1 MKSIN
6 KSISCVSKS
15 ICSGCGL
22 CVYKCPKNAISLIED
37 ECGFLYPIVDKSLC
51 SNCGLCFKSCIKIY
65 NSFNAEPEFCN
76 AVMSSDEIRIKSSS
90 GGAFFVL
97 ASYFLDNGGYV
108 VGAAFD
114 ENFYVKHIMISDKR
128 DLYSLL
134 GSKYVQSDIRDIF
147 PKIKEKLDSD
157 ADVLF
162 SGTPCQ
168 VAALKSFLNKDYKK
182 LTTIDLIC
190 NGVPSNKIF
199 KTYLSE
205 KYNISNIKSI
215 SFRNK
220 KHGWNYNF
228 VFKVIYFDGTSVD
241 LDFND
246 CSYLTAFNS
255 GISVR
260 ESCCNCRYA
269 KPTRVADIT
278 LGDFWEIANI
288 EEYLDD
294 RIGSSC
300 VVVNSEKGGTLLS
313 KVKNN
318 FPVFSQIEYKLAQ
331 KWNSRLTTPV
341 FSHPSR
347 GIFFRNLNQ
356 SKFDTNVLNCF
367 THKYDA
373 VILNMWWS
381 NNYGACLTAYALQ
394 QMLKKLGYDSLLA
407 NYVYQ
412 NKNGFDNSLSDK
424 FARKYLR
431 TTKKLLNQ
439 KDLIKLNEL
448 TNTFIV
454 GSDQV
459 FRYDYL
465 DNSYF
470 LDFVPRK
477 AKKIAFSAS
486 FGISTFN
493 CPTEEL
499 ESYRYLL
506 SRFDYVS
513 VRERSGINIVNE
525 TLKRDQVDYIIDPVF
540 CIKDEYNIIADN
552 SELSIKEEPYLLV
565 YILDTN
571 EKKVHFVNEILKS
584 LRVDVKYVTSSTTVE
599 DWLFLLK
606 NAFYIITDS
615 FHGACFSL
623 IFQKPFLTIINKE
636 RGADR
641 FYQLEEIFNLPKG
654 IFLDFSENVSF
665 NGFQYIDYEYIS
677 ELTKEYVN
685 RAYITLKKELE
696 KSKDCD
702 ELLDDISYIS
712 QLKKKPSRISD
723 IQEKIEKIINYLIGN
738 DVNLISIYGAG
749 EICDEFLNISNQH
762 NINVRV
768 IFDSK
773 AEAGEY
779 FRYGFTIKKL
789 QERLIND
796 GDYIV
801 IASESFKEEIISK
814 ITNTLKQTTKKV
826 NLITL

>member
-1 MKSIN
+1 M
-6 KSISCVSKS
+6 
-15 ICSGCGL
+15 
-22 CVYKCPKNAISLIED
+22 
-37 ECGFLYPIVDKSLC
+37 
-51 SNCGLCFKSCIKIY
+51 
-65 NSFNAEPEFCN
+65 
-76 AVMSSDEIRIKSSS
+76 
-90 GGAFFVL
+90 
-97 ASYFLDNGGYV
+97 
-108 VGAAFD
+108 
-114 ENFYVKHIMISDKR
+114 
-128 DLYSLL
+128 
-134 GSKYVQSDIRDIF
+134 
-147 PKIKEKLDSD
+147 
-157 ADVLF
+157 
-162 SGTPCQ
+162 
-168 VAALKSFLNKDYKK
+168 
-182 LTTIDLIC
+182 
-190 NGVPSNKIF
+190 
-199 KTYLSE
+199 
-205 KYNISNIKSI
+205 
-215 SFRNK
+215 
-220 KHGWNYNF
+220 
-228 VFKVIYFDGTSVD
+228 
-241 LDFND
+241 
-246 CSYLTAFNS
+246 
-255 GISVR
+255 
-260 ESCCNCRYA
+260 
-269 KPTRVADIT
+269 
-278 LGDFWEIANI
+278 
-288 EEYLDD
+288 
-294 RIGSSC
+294 
-300 VVVNSEKGGTLLS
+300 
-313 KVKNN
+313 
-318 FPVFSQIEYKLAQ
+318 
-331 KWNSRLTTPV
+331 
-341 FSHPSR
+341 
-347 GIFFRNLNQ
+347 
-356 SKFDTNVLNCF
+356 
-367 THKYDA
+367 
-373 VILNMWWS
+373 
-381 NNYGACLTAYALQ
+381 
-394 QMLKKLGYDSLLA
+394 
-407 NYVYQ
+407 
-412 NKNGFDNSLSDK
+412 SDK

-431 TTKKLLNQ
+431 TTKRLLNQ

-477 AKKIAFSAS
+477 AKIAFSAS

-712 QLKKKPSRISD
+712 QLKKSHL
-723 IQEKIEKIINYLIGN
+723 EYLT
-738 DVNLISIYGAG
+738 
-749 EICDEFLNISNQH
+749 
-762 NINVRV
+762 
-768 IFDSK
+768 
-773 AEAGEY
+773 
-779 FRYGFTIKKL
+779 FRKK
-789 QERLIND
+789 
-796 GDYIV
+796 
-801 IASESFKEEIISK
+801 
-814 ITNTLKQTTKKV
+814 
-826 NLITL
+826 